1 MVINTNKYVYNVF
14 LKMCV
19 IFQHLKSI
27 SASQTNGTGLSKKK
41 KYVFQEKYLKNHA
54 IWTKRWLLYAV
65 K

>member
-41 KYVFQEKYLKNHA
+41 KNTYFKKNILKTMPYELNA
-54 IWTKRWLLYAV
+54 GYFML
-65 K
+65 